1 MKILTLDD
9 ASGYGGQQYY
19 VDDEGKYA
27 GLVPA
32 NQTSTSNSIVGT
44 SIGGNELTMKNG
56 VTTPTGVTLNPATI
70 ASMQSGD
77 MVNPYDKFTDPEYV
91 APEMP
96 TFSTAGSEDYNPYTD
111 PSSSIYSEPE
121 LTPMQQL
128 AQAYQTKIE
137 DVGLDTYGVRDDEYR
152 VRFDDGSSLFDQ
164 DLLDQYGVSKKDFAS
179 ALRGYGNYI
188 GSVGNRQSAGSGFK
202 TGLENI
208 LNPEEA
214 QKAYQDQLAYNKKE
228 DKEQKQRD
236 ATRQKLDTQVA
247 KEAIEL
253 FPDLTYSDAIERY
266 YELPVSQR
274 TSMAGADIAE
284 LFKGDNSGLGVLGA
298 DSLATAQQKAE
309 NYFNTPDESF
319 FNIPDVSGAVDDPN
333 YGKGVYTPPDDDY
346 SGSTYDDL
354 GGALL
359 NLPADALNF
368 GKSGFTIPGTNITIT
383 APEGDMRSNGGYG
396 GGAGSGSGDK
406 YGTRPKFGAFANISG
421 GGGGGIWD
429 RFRGTYLTNYGLE
442 GQSEE
447 MDEIKVRYDPE
458 NNVYFYPD
466 GTIIDPADLEGL
478 DISDTFEEQTGTERF
493 KL

>member
-32 NQTSTSNSIVGT
+32 NQP
-44 SIGGNELTMKNG
+44 
-56 VTTPTGVTLNPATI
+56 TTPANNVSANQA
-70 ASMQSGD
+70 
-77 MVNPYDKFTDPEYV
+77 
-91 APEMP
+91 P
-96 TFSTAGSEDYNPYTD
+96 TFSTPGAADYNPYTNPNATEEEKIKFRQD
-111 PSSSIYSEPE
+111 SFTYSPTNEPE

-128 AQAYQTKIE
+128 AQATQAKIG
-137 DVGLDTYGVRDDEYR
+137 DVGFDTYKKKDGEYN

-164 DLLDQYGVSKKDFAS
+164 DLLDQYGVNKKDFAS

-188 GSVGNRQSAGSGFK
+188 GAVGNRQSAGAGFAQ
-202 TGLENI
+202 GLENI

-228 DKEQKQRD
+228 DKEQVQRD

-247 KEAIEL
+247 REAEALGISVK
-253 FPDLTYSDAIERY
+253 DY
-266 YELPVSQR
+266 YELPATMRVR
-274 TSMAGADIAE
+274 MAGSDITE
-284 LFKGDNSGLGVLGA
+284 LFKGDNSGLGVLG
-298 DSLATAQQKAE
+298 DVNLAKYQEEVLPYK
-309 NYFNTPDESF
+309 
-319 FNIPDVSGAVDDPN
+319 
-333 YGKGVYTPPDDDY
+333 GKGGNDPLDFTGFEQRYADDGVTPP
-346 SGSTYDDL
+346 L
-354 GGALL
+354 GG
-359 NLPADALNF
+359 
-368 GKSGFTIPGTNITIT
+368 GFTIPGTNITIT

-396 GGAGSGSGDK
+396 GGAGSGSGDQ
-406 YGTRPKFGAFANISG
+406 YGTRPRFGAFANVSG

-429 RFRGTYLTNYGLE
+429 RFRNSYLTEYGLE
-442 GQSEE
+442 GQSED
-447 MDEIKVRYDPE
+447 MDEIKVSYDPE

>member
-56 VTTPTGVTLNPATI
+56 VTTPVGVTLNPATI
-70 ASMQSGD
+70 ASMKSGD

-96 TFSTAGSEDYNPYTD
+96 TFSTPGSEDYNPYTD

-128 AQAYQTKIE
+128 AQATQAKIG
-137 DVGLDTYGVRDDEYR
+137 DVGFDTYKKKDGEYN

-164 DLLDQYGVSKKDFAS
+164 DLLDQYGVNKKDFAS

-188 GSVGNRQSAGSGFK
+188 GSVGNRQSAGSGFAQ
-202 TGLENI
+202 GLENI

-214 QKAYQDQLAYNKKE
+214 QKAYQDQLAYNRKE
-228 DKEQKQRD
+228 DKEQVQRD

-247 KEAIEL
+247 REAEALGISVK
-253 FPDLTYSDAIERY
+253 DY
-266 YELPVSQR
+266 YELPATMRVR
-274 TSMAGADIAE
+274 MAGSDITE
-284 LFKGDNSGLGVLGA
+284 LFKGDNSGLGVLG
-298 DSLATAQQKAE
+298 DVNLAKYQEEVLPYK
-309 NYFNTPDESF
+309 
-319 FNIPDVSGAVDDPN
+319 
-333 YGKGVYTPPDDDY
+333 GKGGNDPLDFTGFEQRYADDGVTPP
-346 SGSTYDDL
+346 L
-354 GGALL
+354 GG
-359 NLPADALNF
+359 
-368 GKSGFTIPGTNITIT
+368 GFTIPGTNITIT

-406 YGTRPKFGAFANISG
+406 YGTRPRFGAFANVSG

-429 RFRGTYLTNYGLE
+429 RFRNSYLTEYGLE
-442 GQSEE
+442 GQSED
-447 MDEIKVRYDPE
+447 MDEIKVSYDPE

>member
-32 NQTSTSNSIVGT
+32 NQP
-44 SIGGNELTMKNG
+44 
-56 VTTPTGVTLNPATI
+56 TTPANNVSANQA
-70 ASMQSGD
+70 
-77 MVNPYDKFTDPEYV
+77 
-91 APEMP
+91 P
-96 TFSTAGSEDYNPYTD
+96 TFSTPGAADYNPYTNPNATEEEKIKFRQD
-111 PSSSIYSEPE
+111 SFTYSPTNEPE

-128 AQAYQTKIE
+128 AQATQAKIE

-164 DLLDQYGVSKKDFAS
+164 GLLDQYGVSKKDFAS

-274 TSMAGADIAE
+274 ASMAGADIAE

-406 YGTRPKFGAFANISG
+406 YGTRPRFGAFANISG

-429 RFRGTYLTNYGLE
+429 RFRNSYLTEYGLE
-442 GQSEE
+442 GQSED
-447 MDEIKVRYDPE
+447 MDEIKVSYDPE

>member
-32 NQTSTSNSIVGT
+32 NQP
-44 SIGGNELTMKNG
+44 
-56 VTTPTGVTLNPATI
+56 TTPANNVSANQA
-70 ASMQSGD
+70 
-77 MVNPYDKFTDPEYV
+77 
-91 APEMP
+91 P
-96 TFSTAGSEDYNPYTD
+96 TFSTPGAADYNPYTNPNATEEEKIKFRQD
-111 PSSSIYSEPE
+111 SFTYSPTNEPE

-128 AQAYQTKIE
+128 AQATQAKIE

-152 VRFDDGSSLFDQ
+152 VRFDDGSSLFDK
-164 DLLDQYGVSKKDFAS
+164 DLLDEYGVSKKDFAS

-188 GSVGNRQSAGSGFK
+188 GSVGNRQSAGAGFAQ
-202 TGLENI
+202 GLENI

-228 DKEQKQRD
+228 DKEQVQRD
-236 ATRQKLDTQVA
+236 ATRQKLA
-247 KEAIEL
+247 REAEALGISVK
-253 FPDLTYSDAIERY
+253 DY
-266 YELPVSQR
+266 YELPATMRVR
-274 TSMAGADIAE
+274 MAGSDITE
-284 LFKGDNSGLGVLGA
+284 LFKGDNSGLGVLG
-298 DSLATAQQKAE
+298 DVNLAKYQEEVLPYK
-309 NYFNTPDESF
+309 
-319 FNIPDVSGAVDDPN
+319 
-333 YGKGVYTPPDDDY
+333 GKGGNDPLDFTGFEQRYADDGVTPP
-346 SGSTYDDL
+346 L
-354 GGALL
+354 GG
-359 NLPADALNF
+359 
-368 GKSGFTIPGTNITIT
+368 GFTIPGTNITIT

-406 YGTRPKFGAFANISG
+406 YGTRPRFGAFANISG

-429 RFRGTYLTNYGLE
+429 RFKNSYLTEYGLE
-442 GQSEE
+442 GQSED
-447 MDEIKVRYDPE
+447 MDEIKVSYDPE